1 MSDGIRPLFFLLI
14 QTLFF
19 SHGFDNSFWQW
30 IFSHVSLFQFHTSD
44 NSSHLGWFPESC
56 SSSRLPFFSMYH
68 CHGSHTKSEWCRF
81 NFQPAVFLSSLLAP
95 TVWAYLWS
103 VRFAWQNLQTQ
114 HQENTVK
121 YFLFQ
126 YFFVE
131 NYVWHAYNVD
141 KGWKWKRRKEIV
153 K

>member
-1 MSDGIRPLFFLLI
+1 MARIWQFLLAMNYWV
-14 QTLFF
+14 FF
-19 SHGFDNSFWQW
+19 
-30 IFSHVSLFQFHTSD
+30 HVSLFHFCTSD
-44 NSSHLGWFPESC
+44 NCCSHLGWFLASC
-56 SSSRLPFFSMYH
+56 SSSRLTFCIY
-68 CHGSHTKSEWCRF
+68 CHGPHTKNEWCRF
-81 NFQPAVFLSSLLAP
+81 SIQSAVFLSSLMDP

-103 VRFAWQNLQTQ
+103 IRFARQNLQTR
-114 HQENTVK
+114 HQENTAK

-131 NYVWHAYNVD
+131 NYVWHAYNLD